1 MRIHEEAVSFS
12 AFSLTRTLVAELLR
26 RGIMDRE
33 ELILA
38 IRKEIDE
45 QRTIAEPKNQGYGR
59 RPAIRPLP
67 FRSSGS
73 KLFDGDTE
81 RVRAPSPIAPGS
93 YLSSVSR
100 T

>member
-12 AFSLTRTLVAELLR
+12 ALSLTRTLVAELLR

-45 QRTIAEPKNQGYGR
+45 QRTMAASTHEDAATLLEVYCDEVQ
-59 RPAIRPLP
+59 A
-67 FRSSGS
+67 
-73 KLFDGDTE
+73 
-81 RVRAPSPIAPGS
+81 RVRPDGIG
-93 YLSSVSR
+93 
-100 T
+100 